1 MVEEDKAEGIKSPVL
16 SKIGIDASFISEVT
30 YLDHLESITSKTQ
43 SLAETLPVEEHDV
56 EHDVMVLSKEL
67 SKELDRR
74 GVSED
79 MIQKVQWLTK
89 LMLIVFRLS
98 LF

>member
-1 MVEEDKAEGIKSPVL
+1 MEEDKADGIKSPVL
-16 SKIGIDASFISEVT
+16 SKIGTKGVVLNSE
-30 YLDHLESITSKTQ
+30 LIRIRKSESITSKTQ
-43 SLAETLPVEEHDV
+43 SLAETLPVEEDDV

-79 MIQKVQWLTK
+79 MIQKVINLQL
-89 LMLIVFRLS
+89 L
-98 LF
+98 